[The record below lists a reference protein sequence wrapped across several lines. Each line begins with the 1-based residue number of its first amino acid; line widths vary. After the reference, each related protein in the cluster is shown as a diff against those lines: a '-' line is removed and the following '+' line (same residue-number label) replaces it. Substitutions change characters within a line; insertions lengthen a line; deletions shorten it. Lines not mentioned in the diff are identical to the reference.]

1 MWFFQVCSAQSS
13 SRQEKRNGSNVVTSV
28 KSNEI
33 ESGSNYEVENTSS
46 AKNTVTQ
53 KLLLDGCMTTNGEE
67 VRSCSVQRC
76 QASSQEKGIELQLYC
91 IYVLLMQE

>member
-1 MWFFQVCSAQSS
+1 MSLFSCD
-13 SRQEKRNGSNVVTSV
+13 SV
-28 KSNEI
+28 KCVLPKVRPGKKREMALMLSLVSSLNEI

-67 VRSCSVQRC
+67 VRSCSVQSC
-76 QASSQEKGIELQLYC
+76 QASSQEKGIELQLYS
-91 IYVLLMQE
+91 IYF